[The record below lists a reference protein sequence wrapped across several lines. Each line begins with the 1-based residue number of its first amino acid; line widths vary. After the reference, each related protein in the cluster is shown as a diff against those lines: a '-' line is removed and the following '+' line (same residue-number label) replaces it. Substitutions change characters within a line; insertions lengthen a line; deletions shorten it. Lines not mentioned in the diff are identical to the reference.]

1 MEMAAMASRSS
12 AHTLCRLLA
21 SVLVTLMTLAAI
33 PAFADPMSDYIAAM
47 TANCKKLTQEKER
60 LTRLAYQKGP
70 QATEDT
76 AVRMA
81 KVSENVAKAQKMLAE
96 KPPQTP
102 AEQQAFLETLNNLI
116 SSSNMEIR
124 GAQRQLGL
132 KELGALDINAE
143 DFMGR
148 ITKGFDGSGFN
159 SNATPVEV
167 DIPRQPG
174 TNFFQ
179 TNPCKADVNKRAD
192 AGKVQ
197 LSKCPACT
205 GSEIQQHL
213 AELEHYRQ
221 AALAACDSAQSR

>member
-1 MEMAAMASRSS
+1 MAAMASRSS
-12 AHTLCRLLA
+12 AHTFCRLLA
-21 SVLVTLMTLAAI
+21 SVLVILMTLAAI
-33 PAFADPMSDYIAAM
+33 PAFADPMGDYIAAIN
-47 TANCKKLTQEKER
+47 ADCKKLTQEKER

-70 QATEDT
+70 KATEDT

-81 KVSENVAKAQKMLAE
+81 KVSENVAKAQKMLAD

-132 KELGALDINAE
+132 KELGAITINKE
-143 DFMGR
+143 DFMGK
-148 ITKGFDGSGFN
+148 ITKGFDGSGAN

-167 DIPRQPG
+167 DIPRRPE
-174 TNFFQ
+174 NDFFQ

-192 AGKVQ
+192 EGRVQ
-197 LSKCPACT
+197 LGQCPACT
-205 GSEIQQHL
+205 DAQIRQHL

-221 AALAACDSAQSR
+221 DALAACDRAQSR